1 MKNLI
6 LVLVLIMAGC
16 TSINQ
21 NKTDVSL
28 HWKDAKEQVSEIESE
43 TGDLYNKVGHHG
55 PAIENEWLGLRIYF
69 NYKVAIDVYSKTKA
83 QLELAETDWYSTPE
97 QQLEGWGADQY
108 KVSKTGGLGGVR
120 LWDGEKAVFLE
131 SVTLRKASV
140 KKEANSSSMEM
151 LSKGISYN
159 GEIIDVLLKVTV
171 YSGQREAK
179 VEAFVE
185 SLNPVQL
192 VTGINYH
199 QATQV
204 TQGENYICTWGIHP
218 EDVAVFQLNIGA
230 AIMYNPNDFEQ
241 KVETDTE
248 ILLVSKPTKYLS
260 TWITSS
266 CEKEEELNTMADFVK
281 YVALFNN

>member
-1 MKNLI
+1 
-6 LVLVLIMAGC
+6 
-16 TSINQ
+16 
-21 NKTDVSL
+21 
-28 HWKDAKEQVSEIESE
+28 
-43 TGDLYNKVGHHG
+43 
-55 PAIENEWLGLRIYF
+55 
-69 NYKVAIDVYSKTKA
+69 
-83 QLELAETDWYSTPE
+83 
-97 QQLEGWGADQY
+97 
-108 KVSKTGGLGGVR
+108 
-120 LWDGEKAVFLE
+120 
-131 SVTLRKASV
+131 
-140 KKEANSSSMEM
+140 M
-151 LSKGISYN
+151 LFR
-159 GEIIDVLLKVTV
+159 
-171 YSGQREAK
+171 SGQREAK